1 MPADHTSD
9 FDLGPLSWV
18 QVEIDQALGRGLQ
31 SLSAFR
37 ANPRDEAAL
46 KHARTHIHQAAGAIQ
61 MVGMDAVVAFT
72 DEIQRQ
78 LALLEEAGE
87 ADPRAVCDAVDR
99 ACRKLQ
105 IYLDELVNGAAPIPL
120 KLFPEYEVM
129 QRLRGVRA
137 AAPTDLFY
145 PDLTPRAPKLSAP
158 QVIPA
163 NKLPSYM
170 VKQRRLFQ
178 RGLLFWLR
186 GDEDGGKVMRD
197 AVAAIESATAQ
208 QNLRAFWWSVG
219 ALFDAL
225 TEHGLEAGF
234 GVKQLAARIDLQ
246 IRRVVEGSGKVADRL
261 RREVLY
267 YVAIAAPVAPSVDAV
282 QKGFKLARLIP
293 TAEVFNADLV
303 RIQPHLREAREQ
315 LAAAKDTWLK
325 VTSGRAEN
333 LPKLKLTLATVHM
346 HAAEIGNGTLMKLTA
361 SLVARLDKMPSSG
374 NVPDA
379 LAMEYAT
386 AMLLAES
393 AVENY
398 ANVSPEFPKQVEAMM
413 VRLDAAQMS

>member
-163 NKLPSYM
+163 NKLPITKDS
-170 VKQRRLFQ
+170 
-178 RGLLFWLR
+178 
-186 GDEDGGKVMRD
+186 
-197 AVAAIESATAQ
+197 
-208 QNLRAFWWSVG
+208 NL
-219 ALFDAL
+219 
-225 TEHGLEAGF
+225 
-234 GVKQLAARIDLQ
+234 
-246 IRRVVEGSGKVADRL
+246 
-261 RREVLY
+261 
-267 YVAIAAPVAPSVDAV
+267 
-282 QKGFKLARLIP
+282 
-293 TAEVFNADLV
+293 
-303 RIQPHLREAREQ
+303 
-315 LAAAKDTWLK
+315 
-325 VTSGRAEN
+325 
-333 LPKLKLTLATVHM
+333 
-346 HAAEIGNGTLMKLTA
+346 
-361 SLVARLDKMPSSG
+361 
-374 NVPDA
+374 
-379 LAMEYAT
+379 
-386 AMLLAES
+386 
-393 AVENY
+393 
-398 ANVSPEFPKQVEAMM
+398 
-413 VRLDAAQMS
+413 